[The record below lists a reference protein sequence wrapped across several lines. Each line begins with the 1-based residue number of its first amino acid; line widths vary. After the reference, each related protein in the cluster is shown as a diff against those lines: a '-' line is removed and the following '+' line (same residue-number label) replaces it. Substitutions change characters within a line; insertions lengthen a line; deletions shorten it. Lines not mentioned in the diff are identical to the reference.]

1 MKENT
6 KKGVSRREFLGLS
19 ALGLASLTILP
30 SWAMN
35 GVRIAPSDRVVLGFI
50 GLGQQAL
57 SDFKGFAAC
66 PGVQVAACCDVDTM
80 KTERFRRRVAEWQAS
95 KGMNQRCDQYEFYE
109 DLLERK
115 DIDAIEVA
123 TPDHWHALAT
133 IHSCQSG
140 KDVYCQKPLAYTISE
155 GSVARQSRYT
165 GYTVSPIRGS
175 FSRFSCHGRASRQL
189 FSCSKTACC
198 SLMEKMAEEIAFII
212 AFPFVNFNFCMHYT
226 IRFSIC
232 HSTCG

>member
-1 MKENT
+1 MRISSIRTRSSAARQTRLSTEGRRRSVLPFIDRLRRVKAKRRLYIVYGKACGFRSFVILSPVFT
-6 KKGVSRREFLGLS
+6 GSIAGKSIFPHFLTSSDIRRRKSRRLFLQAGGLY
-19 ALGLASLTILP
+19 
-30 SWAMN
+30 
-35 GVRIAPSDRVVLGFI
+35 D
-50 GLGQQAL
+50 
-57 SDFKGFAAC
+57 
-66 PGVQVAACCDVDTM
+66 
-80 KTERFRRRVAEWQAS
+80 
-95 KGMNQRCDQYEFYE
+95 
-109 DLLERK
+109 
-115 DIDAIEVA
+115 
-123 TPDHWHALAT
+123 
-133 IHSCQSG
+133 
-140 KDVYCQKPLAYTISE
+140 SE

-198 SLMEKMAEEIAFII
+198 SLMEKMAEEIAFMI